1 MLYRPWAKEFEPS
14 GYTLSM
20 SVVYTWAWIFDVYSF
35 ENKQYRWF
43 YNMLLEATSVAKSTP
58 AGVPIMPFVHWTTTD
73 PAKTAPDGFEAMSR
87 ETYEELLW
95 HLLLRGCDTFAMW
108 SPGPETAAEVQPVHK
123 VYAESLQYAEFLDNG
138 KPVLF
143 DVPNQPGT
151 VISAL
156 QLGGKLLVRRTDFA
170 GDDKPVDVMV
180 DGKKVSVPAAV
191 GKCLILEQ

>member
-1 MLYRPWAKEFEPS
+1 
-14 GYTLSM
+14 
-20 SVVYTWAWIFDVYSF
+20 VYWS
-35 ENKQYRWF
+35 
-43 YNMLLEATSVAKSTP
+43 
-58 AGVPIMPFVHWTTTD
+58 TTD
-73 PAKTAPDGFEAMSR
+73 PPKEPPKPFKPASGETYYDELVWHLLVEHGARDFEAMSR

-108 SPGPETAAEVQPVHK
+108 SPAPETAVEVQPVHK
-123 VYAESLQYAEFLDNG
+123 VYADSLQYAEFLDNG